1 MMKKRIWILALLL
14 ILPLLA
20 ACSGGTEKS
29 QSPMAPEAP
38 GMVEPGDSPQPGG
51 VETPL
56 APEAPGDA
64 EPEDRSIA
72 LDALFP
78 FEHNLRAV
86 YRGTGNEYAGFV
98 QHVEYQEGDRMQRRV
113 DNGGTAVVEVLERT
127 AETVTMVYRQG
138 EVYYVENFMAR
149 TDNRKEILL
158 KAPIQVGSTWE
169 SMPGTQRTITHLDAP
184 VETPYGDFEAVEVA
198 ALTTEQDGKET
209 LLREYYV
216 EGIGLVKRIYD
227 FDGFQIL
234 EELQTLER
242 DTPMKV
248 LMNFYYPNPEDD
260 RLFLYRKHIEFHTN
274 DIMRNRILDA
284 YRQVPEGVAKVFSE
298 NTKVNYMYLNQD
310 GRAYIDVSPEFIQE
324 MNAGAMYESLILQS
338 LTNTLGDYFG
348 TTLVML
354 TVEGKPYESG
364 HILLGRFEALET
376 NYNGIV
382 DMN

>member
-1 MMKKRIWILALLL
+1 MMKKRILVLSLLL
-14 ILPLLA
+14 LLPLLA
-20 ACSGGTEKS
+20 ACSGGMGRTDA
-29 QSPMAPEAP
+29 PMAPEAP
-38 GMVEPGDSPQPGG
+38 DREEPADTPQPGN
-51 VETPL
+51 VETPS
-56 APEAPGDA
+56 APEASGDA
-64 EPEDRSIA
+64 GTEDRTLTIKE
-72 LDALFP
+72 LFP
-78 FEHNLRAV
+78 FESNLRTV

-113 DNGGTAVVEVLERT
+113 DNGGTAVVEVVERT
-127 AETVTMVYRQG
+127 AEAVTMVYRQG

-149 TDNRKEILL
+149 ADNRKEVLL

-169 SMPGTQRTITHLDAP
+169 SMPGTQRTITSLRAP
-184 VETPYGDFEAVEVA
+184 VETPYGDFEAVEVT

-216 EGIGLVKRIYD
+216 EDIGLVKRIYD

-248 LMNFYYPNPEDD
+248 LLNFYYPNPDDD
-260 RLFLYRKHIEFHTN
+260 RLFLYRKNIAFHTN